1 MPYRFLCL
9 SISACA
15 CALACARA
23 RVFEPLC
30 SIGCGKTKEARQ
42 LYS

>member
-1 MPYRFLCL
+1 MPSRFLCM

-15 CALACARA
+15 CALACAR
-23 RVFEPLC
+23 VFEPLR